1 MNRISILL
9 TLFVLNV
16 AAVRGLAQTTD
27 SIAMVPGVRLAI
39 NLSNSV
45 VAVGSTNFVHCLI
58 TNAST
63 NAIFIF
69 ETGGPKVDF
78 GFSLI
83 DHSGKMHNLKQQ
95 GPMRVIFR
103 NVSINIPP
111 GGKHESE
118 LEIRLDKSIKP
129 GSYRLEVRRRYV
141 FANGKKTG
149 PPDWQEVVSNLL
161 DLQVK

>member
-1 MNRISILL
+1 VKRIVLL
-9 TLFVLNV
+9 AVLLLSL
-16 AAVRGLAQTTD
+16 AAQDVRAQPANAGANAT
-27 SIAMVPGVRLAI
+27 GVQLVI
-39 NLSNSV
+39 SLSNHV

-63 NAIFIF
+63 NTIYVFD
-69 ETGGPKVDF
+69 TGGPKVDF
-78 GFSLI
+78 DYSLI
-83 DHSGKMHNLKQQ
+83 DRSGKAHALKPH

-118 LEIRLDKSIKP
+118 LEIRMDKSIKP
-129 GSYRLEVRRRYV
+129 GRYKLRVSRRFV
-141 FANGKKTG
+141 FANGKKSV

-161 DLQVK
+161 DLEIK